1 MFNFF
6 QQVSNTGVQ
15 NNMAD
20 SLTEALAGGD
30 LSLTTLK
37 ALLDNSFDSI
47 LITDSTKAGKI
58 LYANK
63 GFKTLTGYSTKEV
76 IGKTP
81 RILQG
86 AATDKK
92 VLDRLRK
99 ALTDGKPFEGRAI
112 NYKKNGTPFIMH
124 WRVVPVKVGRNT
136 KVWLAIQREGSAV
149 E

>member
-1 MFNFF
+1 
-6 QQVSNTGVQ
+6 
-15 NNMAD
+15 MAD
-20 SLTEALAGGD
+20 SRTNALAGGN

-63 GFKTLTGYSTKEV
+63 GFKALTGYSPKEV
-76 IGKTP
+76 VGKTP

-86 AATDKK
+86 SATDKK

-99 ALTDGKPFEGRAI
+99 SLTEGKPFEGRAI

-124 WRVVPVKVGRNT
+124 WRVVPVNVGKNT
-136 KVWLAIQREGSAV
+136 KVWIAIQREGSAV

>member
-1 MFNFF
+1 
-6 QQVSNTGVQ
+6 
-15 NNMAD
+15 MAD

-99 ALTDGKPFEGRAI
+99 ALTDGKPFEGRVI
-112 NYKKNGTPFIMH
+112 NYNKNGTPFIMH